1 MQATQVTCVIR
12 DGPTPQNPNEPLED
26 TNCPLCS
33 NAMIRQTEL
42 MRGLEQI
49 EHKFIQN
56 VDINAIA
63 RFQHEYYCTQYR
75 DPLRDN
81 NREFVNVTIRDM
93 RKHFSTHRVSQTRL
107 ILADVAQARQA
118 QHTVLNGAD
127 FGTDARMKTWIT
139 LSKHKHDLLRLLR
152 RDGTTSTDS
161 RGESFNGSRLHA
173 V

>member
-12 DGPTPQNPNEPLED
+12 DGPIAENPNQPSLD
-26 TNCPLCS
+26 AKCPLCS

-49 EHKFIQN
+49 ESRFIQK
-56 VDINAIA
+56 VDINAVA
-63 RFQHEYYCTQYR
+63 RLQFEYYCTQYR

-81 NREFVNVTIRDM
+81 NREFVDVTLQDM
-93 RKHFSTHRVSQTRL
+93 RKHFSTHCVSQTRL

-127 FGTDARMKTWIT
+127 FGSDTRMKTWIT
-139 LSKHKHDLLRLLR
+139 ISKHKHDLLRLLR
-152 RDGTTSTDS
+152 RDSATPTDS
-161 RGESFNGSRLHA
+161 RAESFNGSRLHG